1 MAVYGRRHF
10 TQRTKFRYRGAK
22 NSGYRAEKMR
32 SSGVDTLTKI
42 NHPQFSSRCVC
53 SSSFRFPVSDRRMD
67 VPIVGKSELGGKYEA
82 GIRRRRRRHLDCR
95 HWQRR
100 RKRRKEGGD
109 GGGGGGGKLTE
120 VGEEQEEQEQEEG
133 REQEKKRKKNS
144 VTSVSGVIISVGVGN
159 GGCYYYSCSAIILL
173 QTFYESAT
181 TKTTTM
187 TTTTTTTMA
196 ASVAFYRPTAGIGK
210 MLMWVSIAV
219 AGVWLRSRP
228 E

>member
-1 MAVYGRRHF
+1 MFSTWRYGRHHF

-100 RKRRKEGGD
+100 RKRRKGGD

-120 VGEEQEEQEQEEG
+120 CWC
-133 REQEKKRKKNS
+133 
-144 VTSVSGVIISVGVGN
+144 VGN
-159 GGCYYYSCSAIILL
+159 GGCVIAVATLAPPLYPYGVLL
-173 QTFYESAT
+173 
-181 TKTTTM
+181 
-187 TTTTTTTMA
+187 TTTTTTTIYLLHI
-196 ASVAFYRPTAGIGK
+196 SKWII
-210 MLMWVSIAV
+210 L
-219 AGVWLRSRP
+219 LH
-228 E
+228 

>member
-1 MAVYGRRHF
+1 MAVYGRHHF

-100 RKRRKEGGD
+100 RKRRKGGD

-120 VGEEQEEQEQEEG
+120 VCRYAIRKRKRERKRKKKKWREEGWWTKRGEEEEEQEEREG
-133 REQEKKRKKNS
+133 REQEKKRKKKNS
-144 VTSVSGVIISVGVGN
+144 VTSVSGVIISVGV
-159 GGCYYYSCSAIILL
+159 
-173 QTFYESAT
+173 
-181 TKTTTM
+181 
-187 TTTTTTTMA
+187 
-196 ASVAFYRPTAGIGK
+196 
-210 MLMWVSIAV
+210 
-219 AGVWLRSRP
+219 
-228 E
+228 

>member
-1 MAVYGRRHF
+1 MAVYGRHHF

-120 VGEEQEEQEQEEG
+120 VVFHWAPPKMMFQVVLVLYFTVLATGAPPSSSMIYADD
-133 REQEKKRKKNS
+133 K
-144 VTSVSGVIISVGVGN
+144 VSPSF
-159 GGCYYYSCSAIILL
+159 SLKL
-173 QTFYESAT
+173 F
-181 TKTTTM
+181 
-187 TTTTTTTMA
+187 
-196 ASVAFYRPTAGIGK
+196 
-210 MLMWVSIAV
+210 
-219 AGVWLRSRP
+219 LR
-228 E
+228 